1 MADVRIVADRA
12 QRPRGRWD
20 RKRSDIGTCTRK
32 HVRGSAM
39 AVCLTPHL
47 PRFIPTPTIHSTRV
61 HRPLEHGYTITI
73 ARNNPRHHCR
83 RQLLR
88 ISNQAKAASLRAWQ
102 HLQHKDI
109 MILFAV
115 CFSLDNPPGP
125 GKRRHA
131 CTCAYVCSRVS
142 LSLACL
148 HSCVRTKFGHACAH
162 VHMLS
167 LTHVYIQNPFPNTRH
182 SKVLYTDAKAPT

>member
-1 MADVRIVADRA
+1 MASARVRVVCTCVHVRVYAYLMCMRGGRRSDCS
-12 QRPRGRWD
+12 RPRAG
-20 RKRSDIGTCTRK
+20 KRSDIGRWDRK

-125 GKRRHA
+125 G
-131 CTCAYVCSRVS
+131 
-142 LSLACL
+142 
-148 HSCVRTKFGHACAH
+148 
-162 VHMLS
+162 
-167 LTHVYIQNPFPNTRH
+167 I
-182 SKVLYTDAKAPT
+182 

>member
-61 HRPLEHGYTITI
+61 HRPLEHGYTITM
-73 ARNNPRHHCR
+73 ARNNPQHHCR

-88 ISNQAKAASLRAWQ
+88 IPNQAKGTSFRAWQ
-102 HLQHKDI
+102 LLQHKDI
-109 MILFAV
+109 VRPFAV
-115 CFSLDNPPGP
+115 CCSLDKGTR
-125 GKRRHA
+125 KSTHR
-131 CTCAYVCSRVS
+131 
-142 LSLACL
+142 
-148 HSCVRTKFGHACAH
+148 ACAH
-162 VHMLS
+162 LPSATQATQPLKHAKC
-167 LTHVYIQNPFPNTRH
+167 TRAISGQRTGLGDPH
-182 SKVLYTDAKAPT
+182 YRVTDLALYTSGGFIKQR